1 MSDATNRQI
10 YSKTGELIKGDI
22 SISQK
27 VYFTFRTIAFEK
39 LDVVSKSFQ
48 FFIFRRFDENEDIEN
63 VIDHLYTTVTRFW
76 MPSLIVGSLIYLLI
90 CGYIVNYIAASMTQ
104 PFLELSRRI
113 RLNV

>member
-63 VIDHLYTTVTRFW
+63 VIDNLYTTRFW

-113 RLNV
+113 RLNF